1 MITEKDTI
9 KCEAIFNDDKTHRFL
24 LKRIWDKDKP
34 AVAIVMLNP
43 SLSDNIIDDT
53 TTTLCINNVARLENY
68 GGVQIVNLYSLLTPK
83 LNFRWNS
90 DEDLNAP
97 ENDEY
102 IKKAANECEVVV
114 LAWGRST
121 ANNDRIADRAVA
133 VVNMLLK
140 HKDKLVVISDGERS
154 GLHPLTPALRNSWIL
169 ESLDFKSPE
178 DYKVQITEKYREE
191 AKPRKKAKKEEEPI
205 EDSPT
210 SFEVIS
216 DENSGNKENTDGETE
231 SEETDG
237 NEDTEETTA
246 DNAAENT
253 ETKDNND
260 EADEKDE

>member
-9 KCEAIFNDDKTHRFL
+9 KCESVFNDDKTHRFL

-34 AVAIVMLNP
+34 AVAVVMLQP
-43 SLSDNIIDDT
+43 SLSDNLIDDT

-121 ANNDRIADRAVA
+121 ANNDKIADRAVE

-140 HKDKLVVISDGERS
+140 HKYKLVVISDGERS

-191 AKPRKKAKKEEEPI
+191 AKPRKKAKKEEESS

-216 DENSGNKENTDGETE
+216 DKNADDENENEE
-231 SEETDG
+231 SAIDNTA
-237 NEDTEETTA
+237 EDTES
-246 DNAAENT
+246 
-253 ETKDNND
+253 KDNND

>member
-34 AVAIVMLNP
+34 TVAVVMLQP
-43 SLSDNIIDDT
+43 SLSDTIVTDVT
-53 TTTLCINNVARLENY
+53 TERCINNIARLENY

-97 ENDEY
+97 ENNEY

-121 ANNDRIADRAVA
+121 TNNDRIADRAVA

-154 GLHPLTPALRNSWIL
+154 GLHPLCPSLNAHWYL
-169 ESLDFKSPE
+169 EKVEFKDID

-191 AKPRKKAKKEEEPI
+191 VKPRKKAKKDEE
-205 EDSPT
+205 SSS

-216 DENSGNKENTDGETE
+216 DENTDEENE
-231 SEETDG
+231 
-237 NEDTEETTA
+237 TEETTVE
-246 DNAAENT
+246 DTT
-253 ETKDNND
+253 EDTDTKDNDNK
-260 EADEKDE
+260 ADEKDE